1 MAVDERS
8 RRLLFQRLEEVLG
21 VDDATTLMA
30 HLPPSGWQDV
40 ATKSDVE
47 ALARELRLEMT
58 ALRHELVATIHA
70 EVSQAL
76 TAQTRMVIFTMAGT
90 IALLGGLVVGILGL
104 Q

>member
-21 VDDATTLMA
+21 VEDATTLMA

-40 ATKSDVE
+40 ATKSDL
-47 ALARELRLEMT
+47 ALVRAEMV